1 MEGET
6 KGYAQKGR
14 AGPEEGSD
22 GALVGQSR
30 AAEHGHEVSQ
40 GKEGVGVRR
49 DEGRPRHDVRGRD
62 LSEDAMG
69 VRRKIGP

>member
-1 MEGET
+1 MKTET

-30 AAEHGHEVSQ
+30 AAKHGHEVSQ
-40 GKEGVGVRR
+40 RKERVGVCG
-49 DEGRPRHDVRGRD
+49 DEGRP
-62 LSEDAMG
+62 
-69 VRRKIGP
+69 